1 MEVIFFMT
9 MGLILLGIMM
19 LALFFEVGRSAFR
32 GLGLSTIGA
41 FMVILAFAIGIIV
54 PSISFGGVFYMN
66 VGGFILPILAMF
78 VLLVVLIR
86 NNAVLRGVAAMLS
99 VVAATV
105 GLLLIMPVNNTGM
118 IVLTS
123 FVLGLISG
131 ALAFIIGRTR
141 VASLFAV
148 TGGIAVGDVIFCML
162 DYFVITG
169 GAFTLGRVVVYNS
182 IFVAALFALC
192 LAEIV
197 VMTGK
202 AMGEERTNKRN
213 LNFEATEDRAFKSKL
228 SDDDDYDRFD
238 DELF

>member
-1 MEVIFFMT
+1 
-9 MGLILLGIMM
+9 
-19 LALFFEVGRSAFR
+19 
-32 GLGLSTIGA
+32 
-41 FMVILAFAIGIIV
+41 
-54 PSISFGGVFYMN
+54 
-66 VGGFILPILAMF
+66 MF

-148 TGGIAVGDVIFCML
+148 TGGIAVGDVIFCLL

-213 LNFEATEDRAFKSKL
+213 LNFEASEDRAFKSKL

>member
-1 MEVIFFMT
+1 MT

-86 NNAVLRGVAAMLS
+86 NNA
-99 VVAATV
+99 ATV

-148 TGGIAVGDVIFCML
+148 TGGIAVGDVIFCLL

-213 LNFEATEDRAFKSKL
+213 LNFEASEDRAFKSKS